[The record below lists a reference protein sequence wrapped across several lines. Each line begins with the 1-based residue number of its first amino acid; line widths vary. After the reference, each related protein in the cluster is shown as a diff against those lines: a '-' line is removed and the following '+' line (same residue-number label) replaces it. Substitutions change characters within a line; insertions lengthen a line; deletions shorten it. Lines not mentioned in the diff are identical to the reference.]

1 MTWVSRRRLC
11 SLVVQFEKLKKA
23 VREAV
28 EERNESYR
36 GKVFQIRE
44 DSDAILVH
52 QGDRDNGVSF
62 RRLRTHVEINVPG
75 QKEPYEVRPYLT
87 LNRKCRFNMGA
98 NMGDKFKVLS
108 REQVVQFVLSPYLF
122 PE

>member
-1 MTWVSRRRLC
+1 MTWVSKRKLC

-28 EERNESYR
+28 EERNESFR
-36 GKVFQIRE
+36 GKLFQIRE
-44 DSDAILVH
+44 DSDVILVH
-52 QGDRDNGVSF
+52 QGDSDNGVLF
-62 RRLRTHVEINVPG
+62 QRLKTHVEINVPG
-75 QKEPYEVRPYLT
+75 QKEPYEVRPHLT
-87 LNRKCRFNMGA
+87 LNQKCRFNMGA
-98 NMGDKFKVLS
+98 NIGDKFKALS